1 MLFKFGT
8 FWKLVAA
15 GFLSWTSWAVLGFEF
30 TILTMLAV
38 IIVLLSQGKHF
49 LV

>member
-8 FWKLVAA
+8 FWKLVVA
-15 GFLSWTSWAVLGFEF
+15 GFLSWTSWAFLGFEF
-30 TILTMLAV
+30 TILTMLA
-38 IIVLLSQGKHF
+38 IITVLLSQDKHF